1 MRDILRDTLE
11 LWTTQEPFSRYKSQ
25 TIAWRLLP
33 AIDNKRIR
41 VYYRGDLCVGFVTWA
56 WFLEKEFDTMK
67 FNGAEVFARNDGDM
81 IYIMDAIIPYGSAD
95 VKHVVRDMRRHLS
108 ELYPDKPA
116 AFAHRNKRKSRWSRS
131 NS

>member
-95 VKHVVRDMRRHLS
+95 VKHVVRDMRQHLS

>member
-1 MRDILRDTLE
+1 MRDILRDTLD
-11 LWTTQEPFSRYKSQ
+11 LWTTQEPFSGYKSQ

-67 FNGAEVFARNDGDM
+67 FNGAEVFARNDMLLEICGD
-81 IYIMDAIIPYGSAD
+81 IFPNYTQINQRLSRIGTSASHD
-95 VKHVVRDMRRHLS
+95 GVGATH
-108 ELYPDKPA
+108 E
-116 AFAHRNKRKSRWSRS
+116 
-131 NS
+131 